1 MKTILVGYG
10 EVGSGVYE
18 VLSKVHDVA
27 IEDPFKSHNVI
38 ADAGCDFLLIA
49 IPYYEKFIDIVKRYQ
64 ERFLPEKATI
74 IFSTV
79 PIGTSRKLGAVHSP
93 IEGRHDNMAESFR
106 RFPRWIGG
114 VPEDM
119 EEDILRF
126 FEVAGLRVWVTR
138 MSETTEFMKLQSLA
152 HYGIE
157 VQWERDCKEMADQIG
172 FDYNILKI
180 YNQDYNNLVEAN
192 GQSKY
197 RRPIMNHTEGEI
209 GGHCVLPGMQ
219 LLQASMDNPFVDR
232 VLKENGVDLSSRSV
246 MVERRRKE
254 WT

>member
-1 MKTILVGYG
+1 MNAVLVGYG
-10 EVGSGVYE
+10 EVGVGVCQ
-18 VLSKVHDVA
+18 VLQEHHNLD
-27 IEDPFKSHNVI
+27 IEDPPKNIHSQQTK
-38 ADAGCDFLLIA
+38 CDVLLIA
-49 IPYYEKFIDIVKRYQ
+49 IPYNKYFIPAVARYKKR
-64 ERFLPEKATI
+64 FNPKATV

-197 RRPIMNHTEGEI
+197 RRPIMNHTEGKI
-209 GGHCVLPGMQ
+209 GGHCVLPGMA
-219 LLQASMDNPFVDR
+219 LLQDKMNNPFVDR
-232 VLKENGVDLSSRSV
+232 ILKENGIDCSSRIV
-246 MVERRRKE
+246 MADRRRKQ

>member
-27 IEDPFKSHNVI
+27 IEDPFKGHNAP
-38 ADAGCDFLLIA
+38 ADTGCDFLLIA

-106 RFPRWIGG
+106 TFQRWIGG
-114 VPEDM
+114 VS
-119 EEDILRF
+119 EETDLAVLHF
-126 FEVAGLRVWVTR
+126 FEAVGLNVCVTR

-172 FDYNILKI
+172 FDYNILKN
-180 YNQDYNNLVEAN
+180 YNQDYNYLVRMN
-192 GQSKY
+192 GQPEY
-197 RRPIMNHTEGEI
+197 QRPLMNHTEGKI
-209 GGHCVLPGMQ
+209 GGHCLLLGMK
-219 LLQASMDNPFVDR
+219 LLQASMGNPFVGR
-232 VLKENGVDLSSRSV
+232 VLDLN
-246 MVERRRKE
+246 E
-254 WT
+254 